1 MIPMSDDFDPNA
13 GLFGDPEPEK
23 SPEEL
28 LNEYAFGKNPNRAV
42 AMETL
47 FGKRLIE
54 DTLNDNKLPVEGKMS
69 FVFKA
74 TAHGVLDM
82 IMECL
87 PPEYREEVATSL
99 DSFIGMNLVNQ
110 RFKVDLVDAVIEELG
125 KIEQNP
131 GESDEQFEER
141 LSAMEEG
148 WWSIPQPILNG
159 RNPNDAITEEMNKY
173 GLNQ

>member
-1 MIPMSDDFDPNA
+1 MAGELDPNA
-13 GLFGDPEPEK
+13 SLFGGPEEEK

-42 AMETL
+42 AMEEL
-47 FGKRLIE
+47 FGKRLIGE
-54 DTLNDNKLPVEGKMS
+54 TLADDKLPVEAKMS

-87 PPEYREEVATSL
+87 QPEYREEVATSI
-99 DSFIGMNLVNQ
+99 DSFVGMNLVNH
-110 RFKVDLVDAVIEELG
+110 RFKVDLVDAVMKELQ
-125 KIEQNP
+125 KVEQDP
-131 GESDEQFEER
+131 GESDENFEER
-141 LSAMEEG
+141 LMRMEEG
-148 WWSIPQPILNG
+148 WWDISQPILNG
-159 RNPNDAITEEMNKY
+159 RTANDAIREEMGRY

>member
-1 MIPMSDDFDPNA
+1 MSNELDPNA

-28 LNEYAFGKNPNRAV
+28 LNEYSFGKNPNRAV

-54 DTLNDNKLPVEGKMS
+54 DTMADDKLPVEGKMS

-110 RFKVDLVDAVIEELG
+110 RFGVDLVDAVMEELN
-125 KIEQNP
+125 KAEQKA
-131 GESDEQFEER
+131 GESDEQFEAR
-141 LSAMEEG
+141 LTAMEEN
-148 WWSIPQPILNG
+148 WWGIPQPILNG
-159 RNPNDAITEEMNKY
+159 RNANDAIREEMAKY

>member
-1 MIPMSDDFDPNA
+1 MADDYNPNA

-23 SPEEL
+23 DPEEL
-28 LNEYAFGKNPNRAV
+28 LNDYAFGKNPNRAV
-42 AMETL
+42 AMEAL
-47 FGKRLIE
+47 FGKRLME
-54 DTLNDNKLPVEGKMS
+54 ETKTEKNLPEEAKMS

-74 TAHGVLDM
+74 TVHGVLDM

-87 PPEYREEVATSL
+87 QPEYREEVATSL

-110 RFKVDLVDAVIEELG
+110 RFNVDLVNEVMKELS
-125 KIEQNP
+125 KIEQQP
-131 GESDEQFEER
+131 GESDEQFEMR

-159 RNPNDAITEEMNKY
+159 RNPNDAIREEMAKY

>member
-1 MIPMSDDFDPNA
+1 MADDFNPNA

-47 FGKRLIE
+47 FGKRLME
-54 DTLNDNKLPVEGKMS
+54 ETEKEENLPDEAKMA

-74 TAHGVLDM
+74 TVHGVLDM
-82 IMECL
+82 VMECL
-87 PPEYREEVATSL
+87 QPEYREEVATSL

-110 RFKVDLVDAVIEELG
+110 RFNVNLVDAVMEELS
-125 KIEQNP
+125 KVEQKP
-131 GESDEQFEER
+131 DESDEQFEMR
-141 LSAMEEG
+141 LSDMEEG

-159 RNPNDAITEEMNKY
+159 RNPNDAIREEMAKY

>member
-1 MIPMSDDFDPNA
+1 MANEMDPNA

-23 SPEEL
+23 SAEEL

-47 FGKRLIE
+47 FGKRLIQ
-54 DTLNDNKLPVEGKMS
+54 DTLADDKLPIEGKMS

-87 PPEYREEVATSL
+87 PPEYREEVAVSL
-99 DSFIGMNLVNQ
+99 DSFMGMNLVNQ
-110 RFKVDLVDAVIEELG
+110 RFNVNLVDAVMEELQ
-125 KIEQNP
+125 KIDQKP
-131 GESDEQFEER
+131 GESDDAFEQR

-159 RNPNDAITEEMNKY
+159 RNPNDAIREEMNKY

>member
-1 MIPMSDDFDPNA
+1 MADDFNPNA
-13 GLFGDPEPEK
+13 GLFGDDEPQK

-28 LNEYAFGKNPNRAV
+28 LDEYAFGKNPNRAV

-47 FGKRLIE
+47 FGNRLINE
-54 DTLNDNKLPVEGKMS
+54 TMADDKLPVEAKMS

-87 PPEYREEVATSL
+87 SPEYREEVATSL
-99 DSFIGMNLVNQ
+99 DSFMGMNLVNQ
-110 RFKVDLVDAVIEELG
+110 RFKVDLIQAVMEELQ

-141 LSAMEEG
+141 LSVMEEG

-159 RNPNDAITEEMNKY
+159 RNPNDAIREEMAKY

>member
-1 MIPMSDDFDPNA
+1 MVNELDPNA

-23 SPEEL
+23 SAEEL

-47 FGKRLIE
+47 FGKRLME
-54 DTLNDNKLPVEGKMS
+54 ETMADDKLPIEGKMS

-87 PPEYREEVATSL
+87 TPEYREEVAVSL

-110 RFKVDLVDAVIEELG
+110 KFGVDLVNAVMEELQ
-125 KIEQNP
+125 KIDQKP
-131 GESDEQFEER
+131 GESDDQFEQR

-159 RNPNDAITEEMNKY
+159 RNPNDAIREEMGKY

>member
-1 MIPMSDDFDPNA
+1 MAEEFNPNA

-28 LNEYAFGKNPNRAV
+28 LNEYSFGKNPNRTV
-42 AMETL
+42 AMQTL
-47 FGKRLIE
+47 FGERLIN
-54 DTLNDNKLPVEGKMS
+54 DTMADEKLPAEAKMA

-87 PPEYREEVATSL
+87 QPEYREEVAVSL
-99 DSFIGMNLVNQ
+99 DSFMGMNLVNQ
-110 RFKVDLVDAVIEELG
+110 RFGVNLVDAVMEELN
-125 KIEQNP
+125 KVEQED
-131 GESDEQFEER
+131 GESDDQFEQR
-141 LSAMEEG
+141 LMAMEEH
-148 WWSIPQPILNG
+148 WWDIPQPILNG
-159 RNPNDAITEEMNKY
+159 RTPNDAIREEMNRY

>member
-1 MIPMSDDFDPNA
+1 MITMAEDFNPNA
-13 GLFGDPEPEK
+13 GLFGDDEPEK

-28 LNEYAFGKNPNRAV
+28 LNDYAFGKNPNRAV

-47 FGKRLIE
+47 FGKRLLE
-54 DTLNDNKLPVEGKMS
+54 DAMNDDKLPIEGKMS

-74 TAHGVLDM
+74 SVHGVLDM

-87 PPEYREEVATSL
+87 QPEYREEVATSL
-99 DSFIGMNLVNQ
+99 DSFIGLNLVNQ
-110 RFKVDLVDAVIEELG
+110 KFGVDLVDAVMAELG
-125 KIEQNP
+125 KVEQNA
-131 GESDEQFEER
+131 GESDEQFEKR
-141 LSAMEEG
+141 LMEMEEV
-148 WWSIPQPILNG
+148 WWEIPQPILNG

>member
-1 MIPMSDDFDPNA
+1 MAGELDPNA
-13 GLFGDPEPEK
+13 SLFGGEEEEK

-54 DTLNDNKLPVEGKMS
+54 DTLNDDKLPVEAKMS

-74 TAHGVLDM
+74 TAHGILDM
-82 IMECL
+82 LMECL
-87 PPEYREEVATSL
+87 QPEYREEVATSL

-110 RFKVDLVDAVIEELG
+110 KFKVDLVDAVMKELA
-125 KIEQNP
+125 KVEQQP
-131 GESDEQFEER
+131 GESDDAFEQTAFAAPR
-141 LSAMEEG
+141 SSSCRAAGMAVKL
-148 WWSIPQPILNG
+148 PP
-159 RNPNDAITEEMNKY
+159 
-173 GLNQ
+173 

>member
-1 MIPMSDDFDPNA
+1 MSNEFDPNA
-13 GLFGDPEPEK
+13 GLFGEPEPEK
-23 SPEEL
+23 SAEEL
-28 LNEYAFGKNPNRAV
+28 LNEYSFGKNPNRAV

-47 FGKRLIE
+47 FGKRLIN
-54 DTLNDNKLPVEGKMS
+54 DTLADDKLPVEGKMS

-87 PPEYREEVATSL
+87 PPEYREEVAVSL
-99 DSFIGMNLVNQ
+99 DSFLGMNLVNQ
-110 RFKVDLVDAVIEELG
+110 KFGVDLVNAVMEELQ
-125 KIEQNP
+125 KVDQQP
-131 GESDEQFEER
+131 GESDDQFEAR

-159 RNPNDAITEEMNKY
+159 RNPNDAIREEMNRY

>member
-1 MIPMSDDFDPNA
+1 MVNEMDPNA
-13 GLFGDPEPEK
+13 GLFGEPEPEK

-47 FGKRLIE
+47 FGKRLID
-54 DTLNDNKLPVEGKMS
+54 DTLADDKLPVEGKLS

-87 PPEYREEVATSL
+87 PPEYREEVAVSL

-110 RFKVDLVDAVIEELG
+110 KFQVDLVSAVMEELQ
-125 KIEQNP
+125 KIEQES
-131 GESDEQFEER
+131 GESDEQFETR

-159 RNPNDAITEEMNKY
+159 RNPNDAIREEMNKY

>member
-1 MIPMSDDFDPNA
+1 MAGELDPNA
-13 GLFGDPEPEK
+13 SLFGDPEPEQD
-23 SPEEL
+23 PEQL

-54 DTLNDNKLPVEGKMS
+54 DTLNDEKLPIEGKMS

-82 IMECL
+82 IMQCL
-87 PPEYREEVATSL
+87 QPEYREEVATSL
-99 DSFIGMNLVNQ
+99 DSFMGMNLVNQ
-110 RFKVDLVDAVIEELG
+110 RFGVDLIDAVMKELE
-125 KIEQNP
+125 KVEP
-131 GESDEQFEER
+131 EKGETDEQFDDRLMALEE
-141 LSAMEEG
+141 A
-148 WWSIPQPILNG
+148 WWGIPQPLLNG
-159 RNPNDAITEEMNKY
+159 RNPNDAIREEMAKY

>member
-1 MIPMSDDFDPNA
+1 MADDFNPNA

-54 DTLNDNKLPVEGKMS
+54 DTLSDDKLPVEGKME

-74 TAHGVLDM
+74 TVHGVLDM

-87 PPEYREEVATSL
+87 HPDYREEVATSL
-99 DSFIGMNLVNQ
+99 DSFLGLNLVNQ
-110 RFKVDLVDAVIEELG
+110 RFNVDLINAVVEELG
-125 KIEQNP
+125 KVEQ
-131 GESDEQFEER
+131 GADESDDQFEER
-141 LSAMEEG
+141 LSSLEEN
-148 WWSIPQPILNG
+148 WWNIPQPVLNG
-159 RNPNDAITEEMNKY
+159 RNPNDAISEEMAKY
-173 GLNQ
+173 GLNM

>member
-1 MIPMSDDFDPNA
+1 MSNEFDPNA
-13 GLFGDPEPEK
+13 GLFGEPEPEK
-23 SPEEL
+23 SAEEL
-28 LNEYAFGKNPNRAV
+28 LNEYSFGKNPNRAV

-47 FGKRLIE
+47 FGKRLIN
-54 DTLNDNKLPVEGKMS
+54 DTMADDKLPVEGKMS

-87 PPEYREEVATSL
+87 PPEYREEVAVSL

-110 RFKVDLVDAVIEELG
+110 KFGVDLVNAVMEELQ
-125 KIEQNP
+125 KVDQQP
-131 GESDEQFEER
+131 GESDEQFESR
-141 LSAMEEG
+141 LTAMEEG

-159 RNPNDAITEEMNKY
+159 RNPNDAIRGEMNKY

>member
-1 MIPMSDDFDPNA
+1 MVNEMDPNA
-13 GLFGDPEPEK
+13 GLFGEPEPEK
-23 SPEEL
+23 SAEEL

-42 AMETL
+42 AMQTL
-47 FGKRLIE
+47 FGKRLIDE
-54 DTLNDNKLPVEGKMS
+54 TLADDKLPIEGKLN

-87 PPEYREEVATSL
+87 PPEYREEVAVSL

-110 RFKVDLVDAVIEELG
+110 KFQVDLVRAVMEELQ
-125 KIEQNP
+125 KIEQEA
-131 GESDEQFEER
+131 GESDEQFEMR
-141 LSAMEEG
+141 LSSMEEG

-159 RNPNDAITEEMNKY
+159 RNPNDAIREEMNKY

>member
-1 MIPMSDDFDPNA
+1 MSNEFDPNA
-13 GLFGDPEPEK
+13 GLFGEPEPEK
-23 SPEEL
+23 SAEEL
-28 LNEYAFGKNPNRAV
+28 LNDYSFGKNPNRAV

-47 FGKRLIE
+47 FGKRLIN
-54 DTLNDNKLPVEGKMS
+54 DTLADDKLPVEGKMS

-87 PPEYREEVATSL
+87 PPEYREEVAVSL
-99 DSFIGMNLVNQ
+99 DSFLGMNLVNQ
-110 RFKVDLVDAVIEELG
+110 KFGVDLVNAVMEELQ
-125 KIEQNP
+125 KVDQQP
-131 GESDEQFEER
+131 GESDDQFEAR

-159 RNPNDAITEEMNKY
+159 RNPNDAIREEMNRY

>member
-1 MIPMSDDFDPNA
+1 MANDYDPNA

-23 SPEEL
+23 SAEEL

-54 DTLNDNKLPVEGKMS
+54 ETINEQNLPDEAKMS

-74 TAHGVLDM
+74 SVHGVLDM

-87 PPEYREEVATSL
+87 QPEYREEVATSL
-99 DSFIGMNLVNQ
+99 DSFLGMNLVNQ
-110 RFKVDLVDAVIEELG
+110 RFNVNLVDAVMEELG
-125 KIEQNP
+125 KIEQQP
-131 GESDEQFEER
+131 DESDEQFEMR
-141 LSAMEEG
+141 LSEMEEG
-148 WWSIPQPILNG
+148 WWSIPQPVLNG
-159 RNPNDAITEEMNKY
+159 RNPNDAIREEMSKY